1 MTTAEL
7 LTCVGFNLGNQTN
20 GDGEV
25 CDISKKL
32 LDDSLLELLPPPF
45 KKQDILFLHCNH
57 VDLTD
62 EVLQHSHL
70 SINWC
75 LGDKDIEVLDGT
87 TGFIVEG

>member
-1 MTTAEL
+1 M

-20 GDGEV
+20 GDREV
-25 CDISKKL
+25 YDISQKQ

-45 KKQDILFLHCNH
+45 KKQDILFLHYNY
-57 VDLTD
+57 VDLMD
-62 EVLQHSHL
+62 EAHSHL

>member
-1 MTTAEL
+1 M

-25 CDISKKL
+25 CDISKKQV
-32 LDDSLLELLPPPF
+32 DDSLLELLPPPF
-45 KKQDILFLHCNH
+45 KKQAILFLHCNY
-57 VDLTD
+57 VDPTD
-62 EVLQHSHL
+62 EALPHSHL

>member
-1 MTTAEL
+1 MLA
-7 LTCVGFNLGNQTN
+7 FNLGNQTN

-25 CDISKKL
+25 CDISKNQ

-45 KKQDILFLHCNH
+45 KKQDILFLHCNY
-57 VDLTD
+57 VDVTD
-62 EVLQHSHL
+62 EALPHSHL